1 VKAGLALPGRN
12 DINVKLKRNLVFLFF
27 LLAGIIL
34 GALLASLG
42 QQNAFLSWLAYGK
55 TVGISVSD
63 PLILDLSM
71 LRMAFGLEIGV
82 NVAQIITITLSLL
95 IYKSVSQKL

>member
-1 VKAGLALPGRN
+1 MAQPGRN
-12 DINVKLKRNLVFLFF
+12 DSDVKLKRNLVFLFF
-27 LLAGIIL
+27 LLAGIII

-42 QQNAFLSWLAYGK
+42 QQTAFLSWLAYGK

-71 LRMAFGLEIGV
+71 LRMAFGLEIGI
-82 NVAQIITITLSLL
+82 NVAQIITITISLL
-95 IYKSVSQKL
+95 VYKSVAQKL

>member
-1 VKAGLALPGRN
+1 M
-12 DINVKLKRNLVFLFF
+12 KLKRNLVFLFF
-27 LLAGIIL
+27 LLAGIIV

-42 QQNAFLSWLAYGK
+42 QQTAFLNWLAYGK

-82 NVAQIITITLSLL
+82 NVAQIITITISLL

>member
-1 VKAGLALPGRN
+1 M
-12 DINVKLKRNLVFLFF
+12 KLKRNLAFLFF

-42 QQNAFLSWLAYGK
+42 QQNSFLSWLAYGK
-55 TVGISVSD
+55 TVVISVSD

>member
-1 VKAGLALPGRN
+1 MALPGRN
-12 DINVKLKRNLVFLFF
+12 DSDVKLKRNLVFLFF
-27 LLAGIIL
+27 LLAGIIV

-42 QQNAFLSWLAYGK
+42 QQTAFLSWLAYGK

-82 NVAQIITITLSLL
+82 NVAQIITITISILV
-95 IYKSVSQKL
+95 YKSVAQKL